1 MRKIIVT
8 KKQLNEYIERKK
20 GEKTFW
26 EIVGDLH
33 VNQKNLNESVSI
45 NGINQSVIDN
55 YSRKNLITSKVNEML
70 LKYGIINEKKEIL

>member
-26 EIVGDLH
+26 EIVESLH
-33 VNQKNLNESVSI
+33 MNRKNLNESVSM
-45 NGINQSVIDN
+45 NGANQSVIDN
-55 YSRKNLITSKVNEML
+55 YKRKNLITPQVNEML
-70 LKYGIINEKKEIL
+70 IKYGVINEKREII